1 MEFLEAK
8 KKHEDLVRLIEK
20 YSHEYYVLDNPTV
33 SDFEYDQKMEELQR
47 LEEEFP
53 ELISKTSPTQR
64 IIGQVLDGFEE
75 IHHEKQ
81 MLSLGDVFND
91 DELLDWVKKTEE
103 SEIGR
108 AHV

>member
-53 ELISKTSPTQR
+53 ELITKTSPTQR

-81 MLSLGDVFND
+81 ML
-91 DELLDWVKKTEE
+91 
-103 SEIGR
+103 
-108 AHV
+108 